1 MASIELLD
9 LASPA
14 APLRADAGVYS
25 RESLQVGET
34 VDDYFSTMREKSAV
48 KHRSAEDDSQR
59 RIRKESLRLE
69 DIFDQS
75 RLSMRDDWT
84 LGAST
89 FADDMTL
96 GASTFADDTTLG
108 ASTAASTSMTIR
120 TEPTLRPRTREAS
133 SKSLKKKKKRR
144 GRSEKQPKHGTYAQ
158 IRFNGSTADVE
169 YARIPKRRS
178 RDEASERE
186 ICQESYVNKPLKTR
200 KSLMD
205 EKSERTAHK
214 QITPE
219 LQEDNNEAKMLN
231 DEEREKIPEES
242 HVNKPLKTR
251 SARTAGNQ
259 PAQELQKLQG
269 QSNEANILK
278 KITALLEAQRS

>member
-34 VDDYFSTMREKSAV
+34 VDDYFSTMRKKSAV

-89 FADDMTL
+89 
-96 GASTFADDTTLG
+96 
-108 ASTAASTSMTIR
+108 AASTSMTIR
-120 TEPTLRPRTREAS
+120 TETSTTIGTEPTLSPRTGEAT
-133 SKSLKKKKKRR
+133 SKSRKKKKKR
-144 GRSEKQPKHGTYAQ
+144 GRSEKKTKQRSFAQ
-158 IRFNGSTADVE
+158 IRFDG
-169 YARIPKRRS
+169 
-178 RDEASERE
+178 
-186 ICQESYVNKPLKTR
+186 
-200 KSLMD
+200 
-205 EKSERTAHK
+205 
-214 QITPE
+214 
-219 LQEDNNEAKMLN
+219 
-231 DEEREKIPEES
+231 
-242 HVNKPLKTR
+242 
-251 SARTAGNQ
+251 
-259 PAQELQKLQG
+259 
-269 QSNEANILK
+269 
-278 KITALLEAQRS
+278 ITAYVEHARAPKTP